1 MGEGSSYARRPLRWR
16 APRIA
21 RRPRQG
27 TDAGER
33 RRDARAH
40 PLRARHDPTRP
51 TVRRR
56 ALSGPSPRWISEDDS
71 LRASRPPQFEARR
84 RALRAYVSEIIRD
97 AGSSRRVAGERGDD
111 ELELRFARVPES
123 FGTRTCVQPVEARHD
138 QRIGRRRRR
147 QPKRG
152 RPCDPR
158 RPQSDRGTVGGTSS
172 EARDGRRLRA
182 IDDRGSPVT
191 PESRVRQRWR
201 RRKSRRGRAN
211 PYRAGARRTS
221 DRSVARDPDGP
232 SLRGGAR
239 RERSRRCLGGSSPSD
254 DAWPLLGL
262 GQTPSLS

>member
-147 QPKRG
+147 QPNRG

-158 RPQSDRGTVGGTSS
+158 RPQSDRGTVGGDLLGSS
-172 EARDGRRLRA
+172 RRTETAGHRRSRLS
-182 IDDRGSPVT
+182 GH
-191 PESRVRQRWR
+191 SRVARSPTLASTEESTWEGEPISRWGTADIGSKCRSGPR
-201 RRKSRRGRAN
+201 RSESSRRGA
-211 PYRAGARRTS
+211 S
-221 DRSVARDPDGP
+221 
-232 SLRGGAR
+232 
-239 RERSRRCLGGSSPSD
+239 
-254 DAWPLLGL
+254 
-262 GQTPSLS
+262 